1 MSDELESRGG
11 RPRPDAVDIHVGA
24 RLRERRLQLG
34 MTQEHLADSVG
45 LTFQQIQKYERGV
58 NRMGASRLW
67 EVARALDVPLEFF
80 YRDGDGP
87 SPTFRASLGVADQ
100 QAGFGF
106 PAAAVEDDA
115 RELLAAFG
123 RITDKLVRQ
132 RVLDLVKS
140 LAPKRPGD

>member
-1 MSDELESRGG
+1 MSDELENRGG
-11 RPRPDAVDIHVGA
+11 RPRPDAVDVHVGA

-34 MTQEHLADSVG
+34 MTQEQLADSVG

-80 YRDGDGP
+80 YRDGTGP
-87 SPTFRASLGVADQ
+87 APVLRPAFGFADRQ
-100 QAGFGF
+100 DGFGG
-106 PAAAVEDDA
+106 PAAEADEDA
-115 RELLAAFG
+115 RALLAAFG
-123 RITDKLVRQ
+123 RITDRLVRQ
-132 RVLDLVKS
+132 RVLDLVRS